1 MQRGGLI
8 LLDAREL
15 DVVGRSAAGLGSGA
29 LFSGRNSMVNY
40 IETSCFQFPWWVYL
54 IWIGCAFAGALLFS
68 CVLQP
73 AYKWYKTSRAQ

>member
-1 MQRGGLI
+1 
-8 LLDAREL
+8 
-15 DVVGRSAAGLGSGA
+15 
-29 LFSGRNSMVNY
+29 MVNY